1 MQKFEIELKDLLD
14 NFYNSEYENLDKII
28 IKCEKTKKMEKL
40 KILKQNTWKE
50 FEEKTKIN
58 NAMLSN
64 IKEIIEN
71 NENKRLS
78 IYNKIMYKQ
87 GFVDGIN
94 LLINCIS
101 KNNNIKNKEY

>member
-1 MQKFEIELKDLLD
+1 
-14 NFYNSEYENLDKII
+14 
-28 IKCEKTKKMEKL
+28 
-40 KILKQNTWKE
+40 
-50 FEEKTKIN
+50 
-58 NAMLSN
+58 MLNN
-64 IKEIIEN
+64 IKEKIEN

-101 KNNNIKNKEY
+101 KNNNIKNKDY

>member
-1 MQKFEIELKDLLD
+1 MEKFEIELKDLLD

-28 IKCEKTKKMEKL
+28 IKCEKTKEMEEL
-40 KILKQNTWKE
+40 KILKENEWKE
-50 FEEKTKIN
+50 FEEKIKIN
-58 NAMLSN
+58 NEMLSN

-87 GFVDGIN
+87 GFIDGIN